1 MNIDY
6 SIAIFGSVS
15 CGKSTLINSIFAK
28 HLSQMNIRR
37 TTMTPQVYNF
47 NSKIPTHEN
56 DDEIL
61 LKNEEINSKFQVE
74 IWDGKTI
81 NTFDSHFP
89 PNFLPKNPNLNFKL
103 YDLPGLNDQ
112 STSHIYMKWA
122 SDNFH
127 LFDCIIL
134 VIDINSGLNTSDE
147 INICELIFSKMAEFS
162 HVNLIILA
170 NKCDEIDY
178 RNGQYIVCNREKEE
192 IFNEQI
198 IPTLNRMKEKHK
210 IDEMRCNIIKFCSKN
225 AFIYRI
231 IQHNTSANAKKYL
244 DENHLHEMIQLEVLR
259 SEWLRLSDSEKEDK
273 INCLIDRLR
282 CDVEMYEKNMILSGF
297 VKLKEILNN
306 VVNNP
311 VIIQPFYEKIIRNL
325 IEKDD
330 ITKEQCLEYLK
341 MIDSLSLDTELKSFL
356 VQSIINFY
364 VEDFYNDYYFGK
376 NYYTINCYIK
386 IFEDL
391 HTFQQFEDYIISL
404 KYTQLDIKKST
415 IKFFNCVIDNFLN
428 KIGSL
433 NNDILFIKF
442 VDYYILPSFA
452 RYQLSSSHYIE
463 KLITSFIRPDFWNNK
478 VFFDWIFVKG
488 WKNIKFF
495 ILSYITTNFSIA
507 SKENIFYLQKMSNQL
522 RVKLEDVSIFC
533 EINRVGLQHKINYSQ
548 ISVDELMSF
557 TKYQEK
563 YGIFLDY
570 LLEKIE

>member
-47 NSKIPTHEN
+47 NSKLPIQEN
-56 DDEIL
+56 EDDIL
-61 LKNEEINSKFQVE
+61 LRNEEVNSKFQLE

-81 NTFDSHFP
+81 NMFDSAFP
-89 PNFLPKNPNLNFKL
+89 PNFLPENPNLNFKL

-112 STSHIYMKWA
+112 STSHIYMNWA
-122 SDNFH
+122 RNNFH
-127 LFDCIIL
+127 LFDCVIL
-134 VIDINSGLNTSDE
+134 VIDINSGLNTTDE
-147 INICELIFSKMAEFS
+147 INICELIFSKMAEFQ

-178 RNGQYIVCNREKEE
+178 RNGQYIVCNKEKEE

-198 IPTLNRMKEKHK
+198 IPTLNRLKECFK

-225 AFIYRI
+225 AFIYRT
-231 IQHNTSANAKKYL
+231 IQHNTSVNTRKHL

-259 SEWLRLSDSEKEDK
+259 SEWLRLSDPEKEEK

-282 CDVEMYEKNMILSGF
+282 CDVEMYERNMILSGF

-311 VIIQPFYEKIIRNL
+311 IIIQPFYEKIIRNL

-330 ITKEQCLEYLK
+330 ITKEKCFEYMK
-341 MIDSLSLDTELKSFL
+341 IIDSLTLDIELKIFL
-356 VQSIINFY
+356 LQSIINFF
-364 VEDFYNDYYFGK
+364 VENFYNDYHFERER
-376 NYYTINCYIK
+376 INFIK
-386 IFEDL
+386 WFEDL
-391 HTFQQFEDYIISL
+391 YAFQKVEDYITGLQYIKS
-404 KYTQLDIKKST
+404 DIKKST
-415 IKFFNCVIDNFLN
+415 LKFFNCVIDNFLN
-428 KIGSL
+428 KISSL

-442 VDYYILPSFA
+442 VDNYILPSFV
-452 RYQLSSSHYIE
+452 RYDLVSSEYIE
-463 KLITSFIRPDFWNNK
+463 KLITAFIQPDLWNNK
-478 VFFDWIFVKG
+478 VFFDWIFAKG

-495 ILSYITTNFSIA
+495 ILTYITTTFSIA
-507 SKENIFYLQKMSNQL
+507 SKENIFYLQKMANQL
-522 RVKLEDVSIFC
+522 RTKLEDVSIFC
-533 EINRVGLQHKINYSQ
+533 EINIVGLQRKINYSP
-548 ISVDELMSF
+548 ISVDELISF
-557 TKYQEK
+557 TKYHEI
-563 YGIFLDY
+563 YGGFIEY
-570 LLEKIE
+570 LLQKIE

>member
-47 NSKIPTHEN
+47 NCQIDTHI
-56 DDEIL
+56 DDDTEIL
-61 LKNEEINSKFQVE
+61 LQNEEINSKFQVE

-81 NTFDSHFP
+81 NSFDSPFP
-89 PNFLPKNPNLNFKL
+89 PNFLPENPNLNFRL

-112 STSHIYMKWA
+112 STSHIYMNWA
-122 SDNFH
+122 KNNFS

-147 INICELIFSKMAEFS
+147 INICELIFSKMAVFQ
-162 HVNLIILA
+162 HVNLIILT

-192 IFNEQI
+192 IFNEQV
-198 IPTLNRMKEKHK
+198 IPTLNRLKEKYK

-225 AFIYRI
+225 AFIYRT
-231 IQHNTSANAKKYL
+231 IQHNTSVNARKHL

-282 CDVEMYEKNMILSGF
+282 CDVEMYERNMILSGF
-297 VKLKEILNN
+297 VKLKEVLNN

-311 VIIQPFYEKIIRNL
+311 IIIQPFYEKIIRNL

-330 ITKEQCLEYLK
+330 ITKEKCMEYLK
-341 MIDSLSLDTELKSFL
+341 MIDRLSLDDELKAFL
-356 VQSIINFY
+356 IQSIIVFFIEN
-364 VEDFYNDYYFGK
+364 FYNDYYFGTEK
-376 NYYTINCYIK
+376 NNFTQWFKDLYI
-386 IFEDL
+386 
-391 HTFQQFEDYIISL
+391 FQQFEDYIHTLQYIQVKNEIS
-404 KYTQLDIKKST
+404 
-415 IKFFNCVIDNFLN
+415 IKFFNLVIKNFMT
-428 KIGSL
+428 L
-433 NNDILFIKF
+433 NNNCSMNNDVLFIKF
-442 VDYYILPSFA
+442 VDNYILPSFA
-452 RYQLSSSHYIE
+452 RYKLSSSEYIE
-463 KLITSFIRPDFWNNK
+463 KLITTFIQPDLWNNK
-478 VFFDWIFVKG
+478 VFFDWIFTKG

-495 ILSYITTNFSIA
+495 ILSYITTHFSIA
-507 SKENIFYLQKMSNQL
+507 SKENIFYLQKMANQL
-522 RVKLEDVSIFC
+522 RVRLEDVSIFC
-533 EINRVGLQHKINYSQ
+533 EIKRVELQHKINYSP

-557 TKYQEK
+557 TKYNEK
-563 YGIFLDY
+563 YGGFIDY

>member
-47 NSKIPTHEN
+47 NCQINTRI
-56 DDEIL
+56 DDDTEIL
-61 LKNEEINSKFQVE
+61 EQNEGINSRFQTE

-81 NTFDSHFP
+81 NCFDSPFP
-89 PNFLPKNPNLNFKL
+89 PNFLPENPNLNFRL

-122 SDNFH
+122 NDNFS

-147 INICELIFSKMAEFS
+147 INICELIFSKMAVFQ
-162 HVNLIILA
+162 HVNLIILT

-192 IFNEQI
+192 IFNEQVV
-198 IPTLNRMKEKHK
+198 PTLNRLKEKYK

-225 AFIYRI
+225 AFIYRT
-231 IQHNTSANAKKYL
+231 IQHNTSANARKHL

-282 CDVEMYEKNMILSGF
+282 CDVEMYERNMILSGF
-297 VKLKEILNN
+297 VKLKEVLNN

-311 VIIQPFYEKIIRNL
+311 AIVQPFYEKIIRNL

-330 ITKEQCLEYLK
+330 ITKEKCFEYLK
-341 MIDSLSLDTELKSFL
+341 MIDRLSLDDELKSFL

-364 VEDFYNDYYFGK
+364 VENFYNDYSFG
-376 NYYTINCYIK
+376 NYTINSYIK
-386 IFEDL
+386 WFEDL
-391 HTFQQFEDYIISL
+391 YIFQQFEDYIIGL
-404 KYTQLDIKKST
+404 KYIKSDIKKST
-415 IKFFNCVIDNFLN
+415 LKFFNLVIDHFL
-428 KIGSL
+428 KMIRSL

-442 VDYYILPSFA
+442 VDNYILPSFV
-452 RYQLSSSHYIE
+452 RYQLSSSKYIE
-463 KLITSFIRPDFWNNK
+463 KLITAFIQPDLWNNK
-478 VFFDWIFVKG
+478 VIFDWIFTKG
-488 WKNIKFF
+488 WKSIKVF
-495 ILSYITTNFSIA
+495 ILSYITAHFSIA
-507 SKENIFYLQKMSNQL
+507 SKENVFYLQKMANQL
-522 RVKLEDVSIFC
+522 KTKLEDVSIFC
-533 EINRVGLQHKINYSQ
+533 EIKRVELQHKINYSP
-548 ISVDELMSF
+548 ISVDELMSY
-557 TKYQEK
+557 TKYREK
-563 YGIFLDY
+563 YGDFIDY